1 MYREMKKKVY
11 ISGAISG
18 LPEDEVRERFEKYCK
33 VVREEGLEPVS
44 PLDLRGEERD
54 WHKCMMKCV
63 AVLPECDGILFI
75 DDPKTTSSFGV
86 LIEGIWAAKLGL
98 PRIVI

>member
-18 LPEDEVRERFEKYCK
+18 LPEEEVRERFEKYCR

-44 PLDLRGEERD
+44 PLDVCGDERG
-54 WHKCMMKCV
+54 WHK
-63 AVLPECDGILFI
+63 
-75 DDPKTTSSFGV
+75 
-86 LIEGIWAAKLGL
+86 
-98 PRIVI
+98 

>member
-1 MYREMKKKVY
+1 MKKKVY

-18 LPEDEVRERFEKYCK
+18 LPEDVVRERFAKYCR
-33 VVREEGLEPVS
+33 VVREEGFEPVS

-63 AVLPECDGILFI
+63 AVLPECYGILFI

-86 LIEGIWAAKLGL
+86 LIEGLWADKLGL

>member
-1 MYREMKKKVY
+1 MEKSKKKVY

-18 LPEDEVRERFEKYCK
+18 LPENEVRARFEKYCR

-44 PLDLRGEERD
+44 PLDICGEEKD

-75 DDPKTTSSFGV
+75 DDPTTTNSYGV
-86 LIEGIWAAKLGL
+86 LIEGLWADKLGL

>member
-18 LPEDEVRERFEKYCK
+18 LPEDEVREKCAKYCR

-44 PLDLRGEERD
+44 PLDVRGEERD
-54 WHKCMMKCV
+54 WHACMMKCV

-75 DDPKTTSSFGV
+75 DDPTTTNSYGV
-86 LIEGIWAAKLGL
+86 LIEGLWADKLGL